1 MGNAWDVG
9 EGDTLSYSYYD
20 GSVQYDPA
28 YNGNSGTPGTPSG
41 VDTAGSGNSTVLDK
55 AFDAWDDTA
64 AFEFSKVTES
74 GSTVGDLRVAFTD
87 QNSSAA
93 AFAYGPGDSSVSGD
107 IYFETADINTNG
119 NAVDFSAD
127 GIGTTGFN
135 YYAALH
141 EIGHALGLSHPFDGG
156 STTGAT
162 LDLSKDYSRNTV
174 MSYVQ
179 TDRSKVFSVID
190 NGDGTFSQ
198 STENVYAST
207 PGMLDIDFMEAVYGA
222 ETSSSRSDGDNFYQ
236 FADGVQTIQVITD
249 TGGKDGIDGSQQ
261 TRRSVIDLRPGSF
274 SSLGIYTEAEQKT
287 YWAGQTGLSESQIQS
302 WFTALD

>member
-1 MGNAWDVG
+1 MA
-9 EGDTLSYSYYD
+9 
-20 GSVQYDPA
+20 PA
-28 YNGNSGTPGTPSG
+28 ILGQRRHLFRDRRHQHQRQCG
-41 VDTAGSGNSTVLDK
+41 
-55 AFDAWDDTA
+55 
-64 AFEFSKVTES
+64 
-74 GSTVGDLRVAFTD
+74 
-87 QNSSAA
+87 
-93 AFAYGPGDSSVSGD
+93 
-107 IYFETADINTNG
+107 
-119 NAVDFSAD
+119 DFSAD

-222 ETSSSRSDGDNFYQ
+222 ETNSSRSEGDNIYSSPT
-236 FADGVQTIQVITD
+236 AC
-249 TGGKDGIDGSQQ
+249 
-261 TRRSVIDLRPGSF
+261 RRSR
-274 SSLGIYTEAEQKT
+274 
-287 YWAGQTGLSESQIQS
+287 
-302 WFTALD
+302 